1 MKGGGFLD
9 SVLIVSSTD
18 KGRDSL
24 VEFLKAHDCSE
35 ITTVKSGSEARS
47 LLNQKDFELI
57 VINAPLTDESGEDLA
72 LMAAEVSLAGVLLI
86 TKSEIADEVSAKV
99 ENYGVFV
106 LPKPL
111 NRMLFFQTLKLMAAA
126 RSRLLGLKD
135 ENVQLQKKIETIRL
149 VDRAKCVLIQHLNFT
164 EPQAHRYIEKQ
175 AMDRR
180 ITKREVAEGIL
191 NTYDLYK

>member
-1 MKGGGFLD
+1 MD
-9 SVLIVSSTD
+9 RALIVSSTD
-18 KGRDSL
+18 KGRSYL
-24 VEFLKAHDCSE
+24 VEFLKAHGCSE
-35 ITTVKSGSEARS
+35 ITTVKSGNEARS
-47 LLNQKDFELI
+47 LLNQKDFDLI

-72 LMAAEVSLAGVLLI
+72 LMAADISLAGVLLL
-86 TKSEIADEVSAKV
+86 TKAEIADEVSAKV

-111 NRMLFFQTLKLMAAA
+111 NRMFFFQTLKLLAAA
-126 RSRLLGLKD
+126 RSRLLGLRN

-149 VDRAKCVLIQHLNFT
+149 VDRAKCVLIQHLKFT

-180 ITKREVAEGIL
+180 ISKREVAEGIL
-191 NTYDLYK
+191 KTYDCYK